1 MTTVPTG
8 ETLPAPR
15 RGHHDDEDDAAGA
28 FRVPP
33 QDLEAEQCVLGGML
47 LSKDAIA
54 DVLDILKD
62 RDFYKPAHTLVF
74 VVITE
79 LYAKGEPADPITV
92 GAELTRRGDINR
104 VGGASYLHVLVQAVP
119 TAANASYYAEIV
131 HERAVLRRLVEAGTS
146 IAQLGYAA
154 EGTLDEIVNRA
165 QGELFKVTEDRST
178 KEPGSMIAGI
188 VERVIDSIGTQPD
201 GEVTGVPT
209 GFLDLDSL
217 TGGWQDGQLIVIG
230 ARPAIGKSTLALD
243 FARAA
248 AIKHHRQVAF
258 FSLEMSESEIGMR
271 TLSAEARVALHHL
284 RHNTV
289 TDEDW
294 TRIAKRTSAIS
305 EAGLHV
311 DDSPNLTLADIRTR
325 TRRLAATTGLDLVI
339 VDYLQLMTSLSNRRN
354 GTRQEDV
361 SELSRGLKMLA
372 KSLRV
377 PVIAL
382 SQLNRGP
389 EHRTDKKPVV
399 SDLRESGSIEQD
411 ADMVILLHREDAYEK
426 ETPRA
431 GEAELIVGKHRNGPT
446 ATLSVA
452 FQGHYSRFVDMAQ
465 T

>member
-1 MTTVPTG
+1 MTTVPTSG
-8 ETLPAPR
+8 PLPAPR
-15 RGHHDDEDDAAGA
+15 HHDDDQAGGDAAIL
-28 FRVPP
+28 RVPP
-33 QDLEAEQCVLGGML
+33 QDIAAEQCVLGGML

-54 DVLDILKD
+54 DVLDVLKP
-62 RDFYKPAHTLVF
+62 RDLYKPAHATVF
-74 VVITE
+74 GVIVD

-92 GAELTRRGDINR
+92 GAELTRRGEINR
-104 VGGASYLHVLVQAVP
+104 VGGASYLHVLVQSVP

-131 HERAVLRRLVEAGTS
+131 HERAVLRRLVEAGTR

-154 EGTLDEIVNRA
+154 EGTVDNIVNRA
-165 QGELFKVTEDRST
+165 QGELFAVTEERTTTD
-178 KEPGSMIAGI
+178 PGSPVSAI
-188 VERVIDSIGTQPD
+188 VERVVDTVGTRPSGQ
-201 GEVTGVPT
+201 VTGVPT

-217 TGGWQDGQLIVIG
+217 TGGWQPGQLIVLG
-230 ARPAIGKSTLALD
+230 ARPAVGKSTLALD

-248 AIKHHRQVAF
+248 AIEHGKQVAL
-258 FSLEMSESEIGMR
+258 FSLEMGEDEIGMR
-271 TLSAEARVALHHL
+271 LLSAEARVALHHL
-284 RHNTV
+284 RHSTV
-289 TDEDW
+289 SDDDW
-294 TRIAKRTSAIS
+294 ERIARRVPAIS
-305 EAGLHV
+305 QAGLHV
-311 DDSPNLTLADIRTR
+311 DDSPNVTLADILTR

-339 VDYLQLMTSLSNRRN
+339 VDYLQLMQSMSTRRN

-372 KSLRV
+372 KALRV

-382 SQLNRGP
+382 SQLNRGS
-389 EHRTDKKPVV
+389 EHRTDKKPMV

-426 ETPRA
+426 ESPRA
-431 GEAELIVGKHRNGPT
+431 GEADIIIGKHRNGPT

>member
-1 MTTVPTG
+1 MATVPTD
-8 ETLPAPR
+8 EPLPAPR
-15 RGHHDDEDDAAGA
+15 RGRHDDEDGTGGV

-33 QDLEAEQCVLGGML
+33 QDLDAEQCVLGGML
-47 LSKDAIA
+47 LSKDAVS
-54 DVLDILKD
+54 DVLDILKAH
-62 RDFYKPAHTLVF
+62 DFYKPAHATVF
-74 VVITE
+74 NATVD
-79 LYAKGEPADPITV
+79 LYARGEPADPITV
-92 GAELTRRGDINR
+92 GAELTKRGEINR
-104 VGGASYLHVLVQAVP
+104 VGGASYLHTLVQAVP

-131 HERAVLRRLVEAGTS
+131 HEQAVLRRLVEAGTS

-154 EGTLDEIVNRA
+154 EGTLDDIVNRA
-165 QGELFKVTEDRST
+165 QGELFKVTEDRSA
-178 KEPGSMIAGI
+178 KEPGARISAI

-209 GFLDLDSL
+209 GFIDLDSL

-248 AIKHHRQVAF
+248 AIKHHRQVAL

-271 TLSAEARVALHHL
+271 TISAEARVALHHL

-294 TRIAKRTSAIS
+294 ERIAPRMADIG

-325 TRRLAATTGLDLVI
+325 TRRLAATDGLDLVI
-339 VDYLQLMTSLSNRRN
+339 VDYLQLMQSMGTRRN

-372 KSLRV
+372 KTLRV

-389 EHRTDKKPVV
+389 EHRTDKKPMV